1 MRSDVAGDGSG
12 TLRVGRPD
20 VRRPSSRS
28 GRDRVGARPRHRAPR
43 PGTTSERRRPNPGPR
58 PTGRRGGGPGGP
70 GRGAR
75 HVPGCES
82 PEHRVMVLAAV
93 LVVLVAAVAWR
104 LVSVQLLDR
113 DRYIEFGEQVRVS
126 TKTIQGNRGTILDR
140 DLNVLAVTDDRPTV
154 WVNPQ
159 EVVDVASTAE
169 GLASVLSIS
178 PETLR
183 ARMEEAAGAG
193 REFMYIARQVSPERG
208 RAAEA
213 LDLPGVHF
221 APEASRLRPNGR
233 YFARGIL
240 GHLDPDGNPVSGLES
255 GYDELLAGQDG
266 TERVE
271 VDVNRQVALPDG
283 ETVIDPAR
291 TGRDLVLTIQRE
303 TQFLAEQKLTEQVE
317 STGAVGG
324 TAVIIRTATGEVLAA
339 ASVRRDPDSGEV
351 RPASYNMAF
360 VDIYEPGSVG
370 KAFTISGALEE
381 GVVTPDTEFDVPDS
395 YEFADK
401 VFTEPFSGGKGLL
414 TVSEVLANSSNIG
427 TIMISERLGAER
439 LYRYLRS
446 FGFGSATGPDGTAAV
461 PGESSGILPPLADW
475 YGTELATIAFGQG
488 IAVTPVQLAAA
499 YNTIANDGVYVAPT
513 LVRGTRDEN
522 GRVVPL
528 AEPETHRVVS
538 SETALEVRRML
549 QQVVL
554 HGTGKLAAIPGYEVG
569 GKTGTAQKAS
579 PDGGYSETDY
589 MSTFAGFV
597 PVENPELTI
606 VVVLDSPQPYYAGAV
621 AAPLFSDLGE
631 YVLRALRVSP
641 SDSIVTADQTGDPTV
656 SDGSQQDAGGTG
668 DTEGEAASG
677 P

>member
-1 MRSDVAGDGSG
+1 
-12 TLRVGRPD
+12 
-20 VRRPSSRS
+20 
-28 GRDRVGARPRHRAPR
+28 
-43 PGTTSERRRPNPGPR
+43 
-58 PTGRRGGGPGGP
+58 
-70 GRGAR
+70 
-75 HVPGCES
+75 
-82 PEHRVMVLAAV
+82 MVLAV
-93 LVVLVAAVAWR
+93 ILVVLVAVVAWR
-104 LVSVQLLDR
+104 LVTVQLVDR
-113 DRYIEFGEQVRVS
+113 ERYIAFGENLRVS
-126 TKTIQGNRGTILDR
+126 TKTIEGSRGTILDR

-159 EVVDVASTAE
+159 EIVDVAATAE

-183 ARMEEAAGAG
+183 SRIDEAAAAD
-193 REFMYIARQVSPERG
+193 RQFLYIARQISPERG

-213 LDLPGVHF
+213 LDLPGVYF

-240 GHLDPDGNPVSGLES
+240 GRLDPDGNPVSGLES
-255 GYDELLAGQDG
+255 GYDSILAGRDG

-271 VDVNRQVALPDG
+271 VDVNRQVSLPDG
-283 ETVIDPAR
+283 ETVIDPAQ
-291 TGRDLVLTIQRE
+291 TGQDLVLTIQRE
-303 TQFLAEQKLTEQVE
+303 TQFLAEQKLAEQVE
-317 STGAVGG
+317 ATGAVGG

-351 RPASYNMAF
+351 RPASYNMAYI
-360 VDIYEPGSVG
+360 DIYEPGSVG

-381 GVVTPDTEFDVPDS
+381 GLVEPDTEFDVPDS

-401 VFTEPFSGGKGLL
+401 VFSEPFSGGRGLL
-414 TVSEVLANSSNIG
+414 TVSDILANSSNIG
-427 TIMISERLGAER
+427 TIMVSERLGSEK
-439 LYRYLRS
+439 LYGYLRS
-446 FGFGSATGPDGTAAV
+446 FGFGSATGPDGAASV
-461 PGESSGILPPLADW
+461 PGESAGILPPLEDW

-513 LVRGTRDEN
+513 LVRGTVDAD

-528 AEPETHRVVS
+528 SEPRTHRVVS

-549 QQVVL
+549 QLVVL

-579 PDGGYSETDY
+579 ADGGYSETDY

-656 SDGSQQDAGGTG
+656 SDGTEQDAGVSG
-668 DTEGEAASG
+668 DAEGETASER
-677 P
+677 

>member
-1 MRSDVAGDGSG
+1 MILLA
-12 TLRVGRPD
+12 LVG
-20 VRRPSSRS
+20 
-28 GRDRVGARPRHRAPR
+28 
-43 PGTTSERRRPNPGPR
+43 
-58 PTGRRGGGPGGP
+58 
-70 GRGAR
+70 
-75 HVPGCES
+75 
-82 PEHRVMVLAAV
+82 L
-93 LVVLVAAVAWR
+93 VAWR
-104 LVSVQLLDR
+104 LVTVQVLDR
-113 DRYIEFGEQVRVS
+113 ERYIAFGENLRVS
-126 TKTIQGNRGTILDR
+126 TKTIQGARGSILDR

-159 EVVDVASTAE
+159 EIVDVEATAE

-178 PETLR
+178 AETLR
-183 ARMEEAAGAG
+183 GRLEEARAAD
-193 REFMYIARQVSPERG
+193 RQFLYIARQISPERG
-208 RAAEA
+208 QAAEA
-213 LDLPGVHF
+213 LNLPGVHF

-240 GHLDPDGNPVSGLES
+240 GRLDPDGNPVSGLES
-255 GYDELLAGQDG
+255 GYDSVLAGRDG

-283 ETVIDPAR
+283 ETVIDAAR
-291 TGRDLVLTIQRE
+291 SGRDLVLTIQRE
-303 TQFLAEQKLTEQVE
+303 TQFLAEQKLVDQVE
-317 STGAVGG
+317 ATGAVGG

-339 ASVRRDPDSGEV
+339 ASVHRDSESGEV

-370 KAFTISGALEE
+370 KAFTISAALEE
-381 GVVTPDTEFDVPDS
+381 GLVTPETEFDVPDS

-401 VFTEPFSGGKGLL
+401 VFNEPFSGGKGLL
-414 TVSEVLANSSNIG
+414 TVSDILANSSNIG
-427 TIMISERLGAER
+427 TIMVSERLGSEN

-446 FGFGSATGPDGTAAV
+446 FGFGSATGPDGTASV
-461 PGESSGILPPLADW
+461 PGESAGILPPLDQW

-513 LVRGTRDEN
+513 LVRGTVDED

-528 AEPETHRVVS
+528 AEPETHRVIS
-538 SETALEVRRML
+538 AETALEVRRML
-549 QQVVL
+549 QLVVL

-597 PVENPELTI
+597 PVDNPELTI

-641 SDSIVTADQTGDPTV
+641 TDSIVTADQTGEPST
-656 SDGSQQDAGGTG
+656 SDGIEQDAGGAVG
-668 DTEGEAASG
+668 AEGEAASG
-677 P
+677 R